1 MNARMMFVGIAALA
15 IVACG
20 AEGKYASEAE
30 LPKLDALAFKS
41 EGSMIYG
48 QVLVPSAKF
57 AGSRPCVIFCH
68 GFAGFTRWD
77 DVAHDLCRAG
87 IAVVIPHHRGA
98 WGSEGDYTVTG
109 CIKDAE
115 NLARW
120 AMGPETAAKYGLDTN
135 AVYLV
140 GHSMGGNSVVNAA
153 ARLPGVRGV
162 ALVAPCDIGFMA
174 QSMGREELKRF
185 LIGEGML
192 VLRRAS
198 DDSIVDDI
206 IAHAAEMRFERAAKA
221 LDGKKVFLVTAEYD
235 RTVPTEP
242 LDSFWD
248 KLGDSVQK
256 RRKTYHAGHS
266 LMGARLAFA
275 ADLKDFILTH
285 TNTQVKG
292 MARASASPMPR
303 SAIKTV
309 PGHSLSK
316 GVLVC
321 NRLSVP
327 NSGAS
332 GPISCQN
339 RAAPY

>member
-1 MNARMMFVGIAALA
+1 MNTRMTMEESHEMSRNMKREILFAAMAAMA
-15 IVACG
+15 IIACG
-20 AEGKYASEAE
+20 AEEEYARESE
-30 LPKLDALAFKS
+30 LPKLDALVFKS

-57 AGSRPCVIFCH
+57 AGPRPCVIFCH

-77 DVAHDLCRAG
+77 DVAHDLCRSG

-98 WGSEGDYTVTG
+98 WGSEGEYTVTG

-120 AMGPETAAKYGLDTN
+120 AMGVETAAKYGLDTN

-153 ARLPGVRGV
+153 ARLPGIRGV
-162 ALVAPCDIGFMA
+162 ALVAPCDIGYMA
-174 QSMGREELKRF
+174 QNMNREELKRF

-242 LDSFWD
+242 LDAFWA

-266 LMGARLAFA
+266 LMGARLALA
-275 ADLKDFILTH
+275 ADLKDFMLTSKNAQ
-285 TNTQVKG
+285 TN
-292 MARASASPMPR
+292 RR
-303 SAIKTV
+303 D
-309 PGHSLSK
+309 
-316 GVLVC
+316 
-321 NRLSVP
+321 
-327 NSGAS
+327 
-332 GPISCQN
+332 
-339 RAAPY
+339 

>member
-1 MNARMMFVGIAALA
+1 MNMRMMLVAVAAVVLVG
-15 IVACG
+15 CG
-20 AEGKYASEAE
+20 AKEKYANEAE
-30 LPKLDALAFKS
+30 LPKLDALAFQS
-41 EGSMIYG
+41 EGSMVYG
-48 QVLVPSAKF
+48 QVLVPSVKF
-57 AGSRPCVIFCH
+57 AGPRPCVIFCH

-98 WGSEGDYTVTG
+98 WGSEGEYTVTG

-120 AMGPETAAKYGLDTN
+120 VMCAETAAKYGFDTN

-162 ALVAPCDIGFMA
+162 ALVAPCDIGYMA
-174 QSMGREELKRF
+174 QKMSREELKSF

-206 IAHAAEMRFERAAKA
+206 IAHAEEMRFERAAGA
-221 LDGKKVFLVTAEYD
+221 LAEKKVFLATAEYD

-242 LDSFWD
+242 LDAFWD
-248 KLGDSVQK
+248 NLDSDVQK
-256 RRKTYHAGHS
+256 LRKTYFAEHS

-275 ADLKDFILTH
+275 ADLKEF
-285 TNTQVKG
+285 
-292 MARASASPMPR
+292 
-303 SAIKTV
+303 
-309 PGHSLSK
+309 
-316 GVLVC
+316 C
-321 NRLSVP
+321 
-327 NSGAS
+327 
-332 GPISCQN
+332 
-339 RAAPY
+339 AAP

>member
-1 MNARMMFVGIAALA
+1 MNRKKIVKFAAWGIVAALVAWGVSA

-20 AEGKYASEAE
+20 AEEKFASEAE

-41 EGSMIYG
+41 EGSTIYG

-57 AGSRPCVIFCH
+57 AGPRPCVIFCH

-87 IAVVIPHHRGA
+87 IAVVLPHHRGA
-98 WGSEGDYTVTG
+98 WGSEGEYTVSG

-115 NLARW
+115 NLAQW
-120 AMGPETAAKYGLDTN
+120 AMGLETAAKYGLDTN

-162 ALVAPCDIGFMA
+162 ALVAPCEIGNMA
-174 QSMGREELKRF
+174 QIMSRDELKRF

-192 VLRRAS
+192 VLHRAS

-206 IAHAAEMRFERAAKA
+206 IAHAAEMRFERAANA
-221 LDGKKVFLVTAEYD
+221 LEGKKVFLATAEYD

-242 LDSFWD
+242 LDAFWN
-248 KLGDSVQK
+248 KLGTGVQK
-256 RRKTYHAGHS
+256 HRKTYRAGHS
-266 LMGARLAFA
+266 LMGARLSLA
-275 ADLKDFILTH
+275 ADLKEFIL
-285 TNTQVKG
+285 G
-292 MARASASPMPR
+292 MS
-303 SAIKTV
+303 
-309 PGHSLSK
+309 
-316 GVLVC
+316 
-321 NRLSVP
+321 NE
-327 NSGAS
+327 
-332 GPISCQN
+332 
-339 RAAPY
+339 

>member
-1 MNARMMFVGIAALA
+1 MNTRMMLVVIAAVALA
-15 IVACG
+15 SCG
-20 AEGKYASEAE
+20 AEEKYASEAE
-30 LPKLDALAFKS
+30 LPKLDALVFKS
-41 EGSMIYG
+41 EGSTIYG

-57 AGSRPCVIFCH
+57 AGPRPCVIFCH

-98 WGSEGDYTVTG
+98 WGSEGEYTVTG

-120 AMGPETAAKYGLDTN
+120 AMGSDTAEKYGLDTN

-162 ALVAPCDIGFMA
+162 ALIAPCEIGYMA
-174 QSMGREELKRF
+174 QNMSRDELKRF

-206 IAHAAEMRFERAAKA
+206 IAHAAEMRFERAANA
-221 LDGKKVFLVTAEYD
+221 LEGKNVLLATATYD
-235 RTVPTEP
+235 RTVPTKP
-242 LDSFWD
+242 LDAFWD
-248 KLGDSVQK
+248 KLGAGVQK
-256 RRKTYHAGHS
+256 RRTAYRAGHS
-266 LMGARLAFA
+266 LMGVRLALA
-275 ADLKDFILTH
+275 ADLKDFILPVH
-285 TNTQVKG
+285 KCEKVVG
-292 MARASASPMPR
+292 E
-303 SAIKTV
+303 
-309 PGHSLSK
+309 
-316 GVLVC
+316 
-321 NRLSVP
+321 
-327 NSGAS
+327 
-332 GPISCQN
+332 
-339 RAAPY
+339 